1 MSNPLYDQFGQVNN
15 DNIMNRFKQF
25 QQTFKGDPRQMIQN
39 MLNSGQ
45 ITQEQLNNAM
55 NKANQLMRFIK

>member
-1 MSNPLYDQFGQVNN
+1 MENPLIKSIGNN
-15 DNIMNRFKQF
+15 MDFFSQFKQF

>member
-1 MSNPLYDQFGQVNN
+1 MNNPLIEKMPSGNDFLTRFMQF
-15 DNIMNRFKQF
+15 RKEF
-25 QQTFKGDPRQMIQN
+25 QGDPKQMIQN

>member
-45 ITQEQLNNAM
+45 ITQEQLNSAM